1 MHTKSLPVTIAVIV
15 LALFMFV
22 GTALARTTH
31 SSKSPLAMNKN
42 VRYGK
47 AAWYSE
53 KDPCISLYTANHEIF
68 NDHAMTCAIFDVP
81 FNQMVRV
88 TNLANGKAIVVRVN
102 DRGPNTR
109 LVRKGRTVDLAKK
122 AFSKIASLKDGL
134 IKVRLE
140 LL

>member
-1 MHTKSLPVTIAVIV
+1 MHTKPLLITIAAIV
-15 LALFMFV
+15 LTLFMFV

-31 SSKSPLAMNKN
+31 SSKSSLAMNKN

-47 AAWYSE
+47 AAWYSK
-53 KDPCISLYTANHEIF
+53 KDPGICLYTANHETF
-68 NDHAMTCAIFDVP
+68 NDQAMTCAILDVP

-102 DRGPNTR
+102 DRGPNMR
-109 LVRKGRTVDLAKK
+109 LARKGRTVDLTNK